1 MKNKIL
7 IFTLILTLSSCSIFH
22 KTQTLSQDKS
32 SSITEAEDP
41 LQKFVGNYAI
51 QVYGLPDGSD
61 LEIEMTI
68 SKEGDGLKTVFLSD
82 QANQGYDI
90 LGTEVED
97 DFLYIDIFVKDY
109 GINVAFE
116 LFLEGNKVTGY
127 LADMFEL
134 EGTKSNYLY

>member
-7 IFTLILTLSSCSIFH
+7 IFTLILTLSSCSIFQ
-22 KTQTLSQDKS
+22 KTQTLSQDNS

-134 EGTKSNYLY
+134 EGTKSN

>member
-1 MKNKIL
+1 M
-7 IFTLILTLSSCSIFH
+7 FQ
-22 KTQTLSQDKS
+22 KTQTLSQDNS

-109 GINVAFE
+109 GINVTFE

-134 EGTKSNYLY
+134 EGTKSN

>member
-7 IFTLILTLSSCSIFH
+7 IFTLILTLSSCSIFQ
-22 KTQTLSQDKS
+22 KAQTLAQDTS
-32 SSITEAEDP
+32 SSITDAEDP

-134 EGTKSNYLY
+134 EGTKSN

>member
-7 IFTLILTLSSCSIFH
+7 IFTLILTISSCSIFQ
-22 KTQTLSQDKS
+22 KTQTLSQDNS

-97 DFLYIDIFVKDY
+97 DILYIDIFVKDY

-134 EGTKSNYLY
+134 EGTKSN

>member
-7 IFTLILTLSSCSIFH
+7 IFTLILTLSSCSIFQ
-22 KTQTLSQDKS
+22 KTQTLSQDNS

-127 LADMFEL
+127 LADMLEL
-134 EGTKSNYLY
+134 EGTKSN

>member
-7 IFTLILTLSSCSIFH
+7 IFTLILTLSSCSIFQ
-22 KTQTLSQDKS
+22 KTQTLSQDNS

-61 LEIEMTI
+61 LDIEMTI

-116 LFLEGNKVTGY
+116 LFVEGNKVTGY

-134 EGTKSNYLY
+134 EGTKSN

>member
-127 LADMFEL
+127 LADMCEL
-134 EGTKSNYLY
+134 EGTKSN

>member
-7 IFTLILTLSSCSIFH
+7 IFTLILTLSSCSIFQ
-22 KTQTLSQDKS
+22 KTQTLSQDNS

-127 LADMFEL
+127 LAGMFEL
-134 EGTKSNYLY
+134 EDTKSN

>member
-7 IFTLILTLSSCSIFH
+7 IFTLILTLSSCSIFQ
-22 KTQTLSQDKS
+22 KTQTLSQDNS

-97 DFLYIDIFVKDY
+97 DFLYIIFFKNY

-116 LFLEGNKVTGY
+116 LFLEGNVTGY
-127 LADMFEL
+127 LDMFEL
-134 EGTKSNYLY
+134 EGTKSN

>member
-1 MKNKIL
+1 MNNKIL
-7 IFTLILTLSSCSIFH
+7 IFTLILTLSSCSIFQ
-22 KTQTLSQDKS
+22 KTQTLSQDNS

-134 EGTKSNYLY
+134 EGTKSN

>member
-7 IFTLILTLSSCSIFH
+7 IFTLILTLSSCSIFQ
-22 KTQTLSQDKS
+22 KAQTLSQDTS
-32 SSITEAEDP
+32 SSITDAEDP

-116 LFLEGNKVTGY
+116 LFVEGNKVTGY

-134 EGTKSNYLY
+134 EGTKSN

>member
-7 IFTLILTLSSCSIFH
+7 IFTLILTLSSCSIFQ
-22 KTQTLSQDKS
+22 KTQTLSQDNS

-116 LFLEGNKVTGY
+116 LFVEGNKVTGY

-134 EGTKSNYLY
+134 EGTKSN

>member
-7 IFTLILTLSSCSIFH
+7 IFTLILTLSSCSILQ
-22 KTQTLSQDKS
+22 KTQTLSQDNS

-134 EGTKSNYLY
+134 EGTKSN